1 MGNPRSE
8 PTGLYCFLNDARP
21 CSAECMAYDAAPVGD
36 DYKDK
41 QWANCMLLV
50 NAHRGGKHLIVLAS
64 LGAEVLHKTKTA
76 AADHARTNQPPPPVP
91 K

>member
-1 MGNPRSE
+1 MGTQAD
-8 PTGLYCFLNDARP
+8 PTGLYCFLDDARP
-21 CSAECMAYDAAPVGD
+21 CSAECMAYDAAPEGA
-36 DYKDK
+36 DYRDK

-64 LGAEVLHKTKTA
+64 LGSELLHKTKNA
-76 AADHARTNQPPPPVP
+76 AADAARANQTPPPVP